1 MRVKIV
7 GPQSISGELR
17 APRSKAYTHRAL
29 VASLLSKGESVVD
42 NPLKCDDTNRTLGA
56 IERLGARIS
65 NGPNG
70 MRIVGTEARPGSSEP
85 IECGESGATLRFLT
99 AVSATMPQR
108 IGLKA
113 VGGLA
118 NRPLAPLVRA
128 LEELGATIWVELSDG
143 DLNVTVQGPL
153 KGGSTTIEG
162 GISSQ
167 FISGLL
173 FAAPLAH
180 QGTTIEVK
188 GTLESKPY
196 VDLTLKVLEKHGIRF
211 SNKKGEFKTTPQ
223 EYRPASHLVP
233 ADYSSTAFLLAA
245 GATVG
250 EDVVITGLDG
260 GSGEPDSVI
269 IDLLCEIG
277 ADVRNNG
284 STVIAKK
291 SDITGFDVDARDH
304 PDLVPVLE
312 VLACHAKDTSQ
323 IRGVERLRFK
333 ESNRL
338 ETVPLELAKMGAD
351 ISVEDSIVTVE
362 GGRKLSGSQMFSHND
377 HRVAMA
383 CATAS
388 LSAQGLSTI
397 SDAEVVSKS
406 YPDFFVDLTKLGAR
420 VNVE

>member
-7 GPQSISGELR
+7 GPQSITGELR

-42 NPLKCDDTNRTLGA
+42 NPLKCDDTNRTLRA
-56 IERLGARIS
+56 IESLGARIS
-65 NGPNG
+65 KGPNG
-70 MRIVGTEARPGSSEP
+70 TSIAGNYPRPGSREP
-85 IECGESGATLRFLT
+85 IDCGESGATLRFLT
-99 AVSATMPQR
+99 AVSATMPTR
-108 IGLKA
+108 TVLKA
-113 VGGLA
+113 TGGLA
-118 NRPLAPLVRA
+118 NRPLAPLVKSLR
-128 LEELGATIWVELSDG
+128 ELGATIGVELSNG
-143 DLNVTVQGPL
+143 DLYATIQGPL
-153 KGGSTTIEG
+153 EGGSTIIEG
-162 GISSQ
+162 DISSQ

-180 QGTTIEVK
+180 QETTIEVK
-188 GTLESKPY
+188 GVLESKPY

-211 SNKKGEFKTTPQ
+211 SNRNGKFTTAPQ
-223 EYRPASHLVP
+223 EYRPASHVVP
-233 ADYSSTAFLLAA
+233 ADFSSTAFLLAA

-260 GSGEPDSVI
+260 SSDEPDSLI
-269 IDLLCEIG
+269 IGLLNEIG
-277 ADVRNNG
+277 ADVRDNV

-291 SDITGFDVDARDH
+291 SDINGFEVDARDH

-323 IRGVERLRFK
+323 IRGVGRLQFK

-338 ETVPLELAKMGAD
+338 ETVPLELAKMGAE
-351 ISVEDSIVTVE
+351 ISVEDGIVTVE
-362 GGRKLSGSQMFSHND
+362 GGRKLSGSQMLSHND

-397 SDAEVVSKS
+397 NDAQVVAKS
-406 YPDFFVDLTKLGAR
+406 YPDFFADLTKLGAR

>member
-1 MRVKIV
+1 MRVKIA

-29 VASLLSKGESVVD
+29 VASLLSRGESVVD
-42 NPLKCDDTNRTLGA
+42 NPLKCDDTNRTLRA
-56 IERLGARIS
+56 IESLGARIS
-65 NGPNG
+65 KGPNG
-70 MRIVGTEARPGSSEP
+70 TRIAGTDARPGSSEP
-85 IECGESGATLRFLT
+85 IDCGESGATLRFLT
-99 AVSATMPQR
+99 AVSATMSR
-108 IGLKA
+108 KIGLKA

-128 LEELGATIWVELSDG
+128 LEELGATIGVELSDG
-143 DLNVTVQGPL
+143 DLHVTIQGPL

-173 FAAPLAH
+173 FAAPLAR
-180 QGTTIEVK
+180 QETTIMIK
-188 GTLESKPY
+188 GNIESKPY

-211 SNKKGEFKTTPQ
+211 SNRNGEFKTTPH
-223 EYRPASHLVP
+223 EYRSASHLVP
-233 ADYSSTAFLLAA
+233 ADFSSIAFLLAA

-250 EDVVITGLDG
+250 DDVAITGLDG
-260 GSGEPDSVI
+260 DSGEPDSVI
-269 IDLLCEIG
+269 IALLSEIG
-277 ADVRNNG
+277 ADIRNNG
-284 STVIAKK
+284 STVITRK
-291 SDITGFDVDARDH
+291 SDISGFDVDVRDH

-312 VLACHAKDTSQ
+312 ILACHAKGTSQ

-338 ETVPLELAKMGAD
+338 ETVPLELAKMGAK
-351 ISVEDSIVTVE
+351 INVEDGVVTVE
-362 GGRKLSGSQMFSHND
+362 GGRKLSGSEMFSHND

-397 SDAEVVSKS
+397 SDAEVVAKS
-406 YPDFFVDLTKLGAR
+406 YPDFFVDLTKLGVR

>member
-1 MRVKIV
+1 MRVKIA
-7 GPQSISGELR
+7 GPQSIIGELR

-42 NPLKCDDTNRTLGA
+42 QALKCDDTNRTLRA
-56 IERLGARIS
+56 IERLGARVS
-65 NGPNG
+65 KSPSET
-70 MRIVGTEARPGSSEP
+70 RIVGTDARPESTEP
-85 IECGESGATLRFLT
+85 IDCGESGATLRFLT
-99 AVSATMPQR
+99 AVSATMPQKTV
-108 IGLKA
+108 LKA
-113 VGGLA
+113 IGGLA

-128 LEELGATIWVELSDG
+128 LKDLGATIGAELSNG
-143 DLNVTVQGPL
+143 DLYVTIQGPL
-153 KGGSTTIEG
+153 KGGSTAIEG

-180 QGTTIEVK
+180 QEATIEVK
-188 GTLESKPY
+188 GVLESKPY
-196 VDLTLKVLEKHGIRF
+196 VDLTLRILQKHGIRF
-211 SNKKGEFKTTPQ
+211 TNRNGEFKTTPQ
-223 EYRPASHLVP
+223 EYRPASHRVP

-250 EDVVITGLDG
+250 EDVIITGLNRD
-260 GSGEPDSVI
+260 SGEPDSLI
-269 IDLLCEIG
+269 IDLLYEIG

-338 ETVPLELAKMGAD
+338 ETVPMELAKMGAD
-351 ISVEDSIVTVE
+351 ISVEDGIVTVE

-388 LSAQGLSTI
+388 ISAQGLSTI
-397 SDAEVVSKS
+397 SGAEVVAKS
-406 YPDFFVDLTKLGAR
+406 YPDFFADLTKLGVR
-420 VNVE
+420 VDVE